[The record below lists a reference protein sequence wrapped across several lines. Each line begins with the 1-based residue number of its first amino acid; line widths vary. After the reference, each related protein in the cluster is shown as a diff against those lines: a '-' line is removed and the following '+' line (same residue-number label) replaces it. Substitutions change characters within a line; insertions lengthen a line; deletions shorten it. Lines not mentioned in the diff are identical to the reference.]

1 MGRRIVLREDRATGA
16 DAVAEL
22 GGERDTSRIR
32 EERGETE
39 EREVAR
45 PQDAAA
51 EASQDD
57 DASHFFLP
65 RLQLGRGGDGRGH
78 R

>member
-1 MGRRIVLREDRATGA
+1 MLREDRATGA

-22 GGERDTSRIR
+22 GGERDTGRVR

-45 PQDAAA
+45 PQDAAVGGA
-51 EASQDD
+51 APL
-57 DASHFFLP
+57 FPLP
-65 RLQLGRGGDGRGH
+65 ST
-78 R
+78 